1 MFDAGFWELAL
12 IFVLALLV
20 VGPER
25 LPGLARKAGF
35 LVGKARRFV
44 TNVRSDIEQELRN
57 EDLEKMLNQQK
68 DEIQELKNFLHTT
81 QSETERSFREAEK
94 QLESKPS
101 PDTSSPS
108 ANSNEKNSE
117 SKSLNG

>member
-44 TNVRSDIEQELRN
+44 TNVRSDIEQEFRT

-68 DEIQELKNFLHTT
+68 NEIQELKNFLHTAK
-81 QSETERSFREAEK
+81 SETEQSFRETEE
-94 QLESKPS
+94 QLKSKS
-101 PDTSSPS
+101 SADTSPTNTK
-108 ANSNEKNSE
+108 NSNSD
-117 SKSLNG
+117 SQ

>member
-35 LVGKARRFV
+35 WVGKARRFV
-44 TNVRSDIEQELRN
+44 TNVRSDIEHELRT

-68 DEIQELKNFLHTT
+68 DEIQELKSFLHSTK
-81 QSETERSFREAEK
+81 SETEKSIRETEELIK
-94 QLESKPS
+94 SKTSEDTS
-101 PDTSSPS
+101 PDNTEIKDSD
-108 ANSNEKNSE
+108 
-117 SKSLNG
+117 SKKLIG

>member
-25 LPGLARKAGF
+25 LPALARKAGF
-35 LVGKARRFV
+35 WVGKARRFV
-44 TNVRSDIEQELRN
+44 ANVRSDVEQEFRT

-81 QSETERSFREAEK
+81 KSETEQSFRETEQSLKSNPAAEI
-94 QLESKPS
+94 
-101 PDTSSPS
+101 SSS
-108 ANSNEKNSE
+108 DNTDKKDSE
-117 SKSLNG
+117 SK

>member
-25 LPGLARKAGF
+25 LPGLARKAG
-35 LVGKARRFV
+35 LWVGKARRFV
-44 TNVRSDIEQELRN
+44 TNVRSDIEQEFRT

-81 QSETERSFREAEK
+81 KSETEQSFRETEQTLK
-94 QLESKPS
+94 SKPS
-101 PDTSSPS
+101 AEISS
-108 ANSNEKNSE
+108 SNNTDKKD
-117 SKSLNG
+117 SKFK